1 MTRAQLFL
9 IEPFVLVLL
18 FGVGWVFAPH
28 LRRVLTSLDRQSIQR
43 IGLGIIA
50 VAWAWPWC
58 FGSPTHGVHGFL
70 EARTAASAGG
80 TRGKG
85 QVGN

>member
-9 IEPFVLVLL
+9 IEPFVLILL

-50 VAWAWPWC
+50 
-58 FGSPTHGVHGFL
+58 GSLGMALVLWLTDP
-70 EARTAASAGG
+70 
-80 TRGKG
+80 
-85 QVGN
+85 